1 MGKGVKNRRFL
12 GDRDQESRLRCN
24 YSNNYHYFFS
34 MVFAGSSGFCK
45 KMGKWRVVFF
55 IVFFCLFVCLFFFFN
70 VLRPRAKMSILNV
83 FKGSFNSR

>member
-12 GDRDQESRLRCN
+12 GDRGQESRLRCN
-24 YSNNYHYFFS
+24 YSNNYNYFFS
-34 MVFAGSSGFCK
+34 VVSAGSSGFCK
-45 KMGKWRVVFF
+45 KMGKWRLFSSCFF
-55 IVFFCLFVCLFFFFN
+55 LFGWLVFFFN